1 MNKPMNNTYP
11 DFLWPT
17 EIKRLEDF
25 RTRVVKLKERYSKEV
40 WTWFF
45 TVLSKKTGVN
55 NVKLSHFY
63 NRIRGFNWKDL
74 QAIEE
79 AITKM
84 EKNKNFL
91 N

>member
-1 MNKPMNNTYP
+1 MNNTYP

-17 EIKRLEDF
+17 EIKRLEDLHN
-25 RTRVVKLKERYSKEV
+25 RMVDLREQYKEEV
-40 WTWFF
+40 WTGFF
-45 TVLSKKTGVN
+45 TVLAKKSGVN

-74 QAIEE
+74 HAIEE

>member
-1 MNKPMNNTYP
+1 MVDLREQY
-11 DFLWPT
+11 
-17 EIKRLEDF
+17 
-25 RTRVVKLKERYSKEV
+25 KEEV
-40 WTWFF
+40 WTGFF
-45 TVLSKKTGVN
+45 TVLAKKSGVN

-74 QAIEE
+74 HAIEE

>member
-1 MNKPMNNTYP
+1 MNNTYP

-17 EIKRLEDF
+17 EIKRLEDLHN
-25 RTRVVKLKERYSKEV
+25 RMVDLREQYKEEV

>member
-1 MNKPMNNTYP
+1 MNNTYP
-11 DFLWPT
+11 EYLWPT

-25 RTRVVKLKERYSKEV
+25 RTRVIKLKEQYKEEV

-45 TVLSKKTGVN
+45 TVLAKKSGVN

>member
-1 MNKPMNNTYP
+1 MNSTYP
-11 DFLWPT
+11 EYLWPT

-25 RTRVVKLKERYSKEV
+25 RTRILKLRERYKEEV
-40 WTWFF
+40 WSGFW
-45 TVLSKKTGVN
+45 TVLAKKSGVC

-79 AITKM
+79 TITRM

>member
-1 MNKPMNNTYP
+1 MNSTFPE
-11 DFLWPT
+11 FLWPT
-17 EIKRLEDF
+17 EIKRLENL
-25 RTRVVKLKERYSKEV
+25 RTRMVELREQYKEEV
-40 WTWFF
+40 WSGFF
-45 TVLSKKTGVN
+45 TVLSKRTGVN

-63 NRIRGFNWKDL
+63 NRIRWFNWKDH
-74 QAIEE
+74 QTIEE